1 MAADVFQCPQCSES
15 IVLVAR
21 EGEGGF
27 AVSVTGEPGSV
38 LERLPKNWRRHPC
51 KLWGAEPEPKPKR
64 RKRPRWL
71 RVLVG
76 GRR

>member
-27 AVSVTGEPGSV
+27 VVSVTGEPGTL
-38 LERLPKNWRRHPC
+38 LERLPKNWKRHPC
-51 KLWGAEPEPKPKR
+51 ALWGEPAVKAR
-64 RKRPRWL
+64 RR
-71 RVLVG
+71 
-76 GRR
+76 